1 MIKVAVVSYGNIG
14 KFSVEAVQ
22 AAADMELVG
31 VVRRADSVKNIP
43 AELQGVKVVS
53 DISELGE
60 VDVAILCSPTRNI
73 PEVAKAYMEKGI
85 STVNSFDI
93 HGEEML
99 KLRTSLSET
108 GKKHNSKAII
118 AAGWDPGTDS
128 VIRTLM
134 LAMAP
139 KGITYTNFG
148 PGMSMGHSVVA
159 KSKQGVKNA
168 LSITIPTGTGVHRR
182 MVYVELKEGANLTKV
197 TADIKSDS
205 YFSMDETLVIPVADV
220 NELQDAG
227 HGVLI
232 ERKGVSGKTHNQQ
245 LEFRMKIN
253 NPALTAQVL
262 VSCARAVLR
271 QRPGAYTMPEIA
283 PIDYLFGNREELLM
297 KLV

>member
-1 MIKVAVVSYGNIG
+1 
-14 KFSVEAVQ
+14 
-22 AAADMELVG
+22 
-31 VVRRADSVKNIP
+31 
-43 AELQGVKVVS
+43 
-53 DISELGE
+53 
-60 VDVAILCSPTRNI
+60 
-73 PEVAKAYMEKGI
+73 
-85 STVNSFDI
+85 
-93 HGEEML
+93 
-99 KLRTSLSET
+99 
-108 GKKHNSKAII
+108 
-118 AAGWDPGTDS
+118 
-128 VIRTLM
+128 
-134 LAMAP
+134 
-139 KGITYTNFG
+139 
-148 PGMSMGHSVVA
+148 
-159 KSKQGVKNA
+159 
-168 LSITIPTGTGVHRR
+168 
-182 MVYVELKEGANLTKV
+182 MVYVELKGGANLTKV